1 MSSLSQLMLSSVEV
15 IKHVSVMLLNI
26 KQMFVK
32 LLQTEIHLFNLIYF
46 SLCFCRRI
54 NVYNIFQLWS
64 SLTHSNMY
72 NSVFLYN
79 SYVEFCQHFWKFCS
93 FLIQSCCEIRKFH
106 SLESLRS
113 TPTNTENKTPP
124 AVDSHAEPEVP
135 ERLPTEELRVHNG
148 SLSVTQLFPVS
159 PADWRSKGQSDQ
171 LSSLLTFVSKVFGWL
186 SKFGT
191 NQSRNFELVT
201 K

>member
-1 MSSLSQLMLSSVEV
+1 
-15 IKHVSVMLLNI
+15 
-26 KQMFVK
+26 MFVK
-32 LLQTEIHLFNLIYF
+32 LLQTEIHPFNLIYF
-46 SLCFCRRI
+46 SLCFCTHI
-54 NVYNIFQLWS
+54 NVYNIFQSSFQLWS

-72 NSVFLYN
+72 EKFTRLIIDSVFLYN
-79 SYVEFCQHFWKFCS
+79 SDVEFLSTLLKVLFFFDSILLWNQKV
-93 FLIQSCCEIRKFH
+93 
-106 SLESLRS
+106 SLFGVFKINSERR
-113 TPTNTENKTPP
+113 TNTPNKTPP

-159 PADWRSKGQSDQ
+159 HADWRSKGQSDQ

-191 NQSRNFELVT
+191 NQSRNFELFVT